1 MAQTRPHESETTE
14 SDRGIAKRQRLMT
27 ACSVAKTTEI
37 DRAIDMFDG
46 CQTAMDVRAPE
57 VGMIMM
63 RGRIGGDGSPFNVGE
78 ATVTRAVVRLETGE
92 VGYSYLLGRS
102 KARARMAALLDAIGQ
117 SSPARMSELE
127 DAFIAPV
134 MQRVKASRQARQ
146 AEIATTKVDFFTMVR
161 GDD

>member
-1 MAQTRPHESETTE
+1 MAQMRPHNSEPTE
-14 SDRGIAKRQRLMT
+14 PDREIATRRRLMT
-27 ACSVAKTTEI
+27 ACSVAKTTEFAQ
-37 DRAIDMFDG
+37 AIDMFDD

-57 VGMIMM
+57 VGMVMM
-63 RGRIGGDGSPFNVGE
+63 RGRIGGDGSPFNAGE
-78 ATVTRAVVRLETGE
+78 ATVTRAVVRLESGE

-102 KARARMAALLDAIGQ
+102 KERARMAALLDAIGQ
-117 SSPARMSELE
+117 SSPERMSALE

-146 AEIATTKVDFFTMVR
+146 AEVEATKVDFFTMVR